1 MSEKSESPFARRFFL
16 TRVGT
21 GMTVP
26 GAAVAGRL
34 PAAAGQTPQA
44 SQGSR
49 WQAERH
55 AQDDWLDQIP
65 GKHRLVFD
73 TTDSGGIASASN
85 YATNY
90 YAANN
95 SGYGLQNGD
104 LAVVIVARHLS
115 TPYAYKEEMWAKYG
129 VPIANFAESGK
140 EPTMRN
146 AHARQLTGLVGR
158 GAHLAVCQLATR
170 AIAGSIARAVN
181 ANTDEIYNELVAN
194 LLPNSHMVPAGI
206 VAVARAQERGYALV
220 HAV

>member
-1 MSEKSESPFARRFFL
+1 MSENTSSPFARRFFL
-16 TRVGT
+16 SKVGA
-21 GMTVP
+21 GMTVL
-26 GAAVAGRL
+26 GAAAAAAV
-34 PAAAGQTPQA
+34 PAASAQTPQA
-44 SQGSR
+44 PR

-55 AQDDWLDQIP
+55 SQDDWLDEIP

-73 TTDSGGIASASN
+73 TTTSGGMGSAMT

-104 LAVVIVARHLS
+104 LAVVIIARHTS

-129 VPIANFAESGK
+129 VPITNFAESGK

-170 AIAGSIARAVN
+170 AIAGSIARTVN
-181 ANTDEIYNELVAN
+181 GNQDDIYNELVAN
-194 LLPNSHMVPAGI
+194 LMPNAHMVPAGI